1 VLSSLYL
8 HYLYSLRPK
17 ISDSTLCR
25 YIHTSVSRKS
35 WVIYFR
41 MKGVYN
47 IRGTNNVVKNSN
59 KKINH
64 PHTWDYHSCKRHP
77 LTNALLYSHIGPAFL
92 QLAEDKQMWDGIQTH
107 YFPKDCFFVYQTDS
121 VWRLSSIHDRT
132 VFCECVCGQLCVP
145 DIHSKK
151 KAMCTWHVSNKQK
164 TCIFALLLPRITQ
177 RLQDTKALSTSSM
190 HVA

>member
-1 VLSSLYL
+1 
-8 HYLYSLRPK
+8 
-17 ISDSTLCR
+17 
-25 YIHTSVSRKS
+25 
-35 WVIYFR
+35 

-47 IRGTNNVVKNSN
+47 ICGTNNLVKDSN

-64 PHTWDYHSCKRHP
+64 PHTWDYHSCKRHA

-121 VWRLSSIHDRT
+121 VWHLSSILDRT

-145 DIHSKK
+145 DMSQTNKKPVFCPFTSQNHTKVARHQSSFDNLYACGLTPCLFVHSN
-151 KAMCTWHVSNKQK
+151 TW
-164 TCIFALLLPRITQ
+164 ALY
-177 RLQDTKALSTSSM
+177 
-190 HVA
+190 